1 MFNDLSNI
9 SFKIGAV
16 TSAVSFKSIVLIRD
30 AIIYRYIVIS

>member
-16 TSAVSFKSIVLIRD
+16 TSAVSFKSVVLILSGPD
-30 AIIYRYIVIS
+30 AL